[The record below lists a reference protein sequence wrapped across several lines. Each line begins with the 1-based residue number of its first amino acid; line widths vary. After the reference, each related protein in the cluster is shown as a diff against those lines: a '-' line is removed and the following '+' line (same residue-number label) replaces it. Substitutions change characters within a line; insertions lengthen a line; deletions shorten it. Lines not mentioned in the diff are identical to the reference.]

1 MAARREGLRAGCRLT
16 SACSRRR
23 GGFKGNVGLCAITE
37 KSPQLMRGPLGRLER
52 IRGVGGSLVGVRPI
66 ALAWSGGKDSSLTL
80 AALRADPTVEV
91 VALVTTMTRDYD
103 RISMHGIRRAVLD
116 AQVAA
121 LGLPLV
127 EVIIPAAAS
136 NRVYEEALAV
146 ALAVLRQQH
155 PDVRHLAFGDLFLED
170 VRAYRER
177 LLPPL
182 GWTPVFPLWGRD
194 TAALARDFVG
204 AGYRAIL
211 TCVDTTQLGA
221 EFAGRDFDAALLA
234 ELPAT
239 VDPCGERG
247 EFHTCVYAGPIFQ
260 QPVAIQV
267 GTRVRRD
274 GRFEYC
280 DLTLNTA
287 ASAA

>member
-1 MAARREGLRAGCRLT
+1 
-16 SACSRRR
+16 
-23 GGFKGNVGLCAITE
+23 
-37 KSPQLMRGPLGRLER
+37 
-52 IRGVGGSLVGVRPI
+52 VGVRPI
-66 ALAWSGGKDSSLTL
+66 ALAWSGGKDSSLAL

-91 VALVTTMTRDYD
+91 VALVTTLTRDYD
-103 RISMHGIRRAVLD
+103 RISMHGVRRAVLG

-127 EVIIPAAAS
+127 EATIPAAAS
-136 NRVYEEALAV
+136 NLVYEEALAA
-146 ALAVLRQQH
+146 ALTVLRQQH

-182 GWTPVFPLWGRD
+182 GWTPVFPLWGRN

-204 AGYRAIL
+204 AGYRAIV

-247 EFHTCVYAGPIFQ
+247 EFHTCVYAGPIFP
-260 QPVAIQV
+260 QPLAIQV

-280 DLTLNTA
+280 DLLLNTA

>member
-1 MAARREGLRAGCRLT
+1 M
-16 SACSRRR
+16 
-23 GGFKGNVGLCAITE
+23 
-37 KSPQLMRGPLGRLER
+37 
-52 IRGVGGSLVGVRPI
+52 VRPI
-66 ALAWSGGKDSSLTL
+66 ALAWSGGKDSSLAL
-80 AALRADPTVEV
+80 AALRADPAVEV
-91 VALVTTMTRDYD
+91 VALVTTMTRDYE
-103 RISMHGIRRAVLD
+103 RISMHGVCRAVLN

-121 LGLPLV
+121 LDLPLI
-127 EVIIPAAAS
+127 EAMIPAAAS
-136 NRVYEEALAV
+136 NMVYEEALAD

-155 PDVRHLAFGDLFLED
+155 PHLRHLAFGDLFLED

-204 AGYRAIL
+204 AGYRAVL

-221 EFAGRDFDAALLA
+221 EFAGREFDAALLA

-247 EFHTCVYAGPIFQ
+247 EFHTCVYAGPIFR
-260 QPVAIQV
+260 QPLAIQA
-267 GTRVRRD
+267 GGRVRRD

-280 DLTLNTA
+280 DLTLPGMRV
-287 ASAA
+287 SAA

>member
-1 MAARREGLRAGCRLT
+1 
-16 SACSRRR
+16 
-23 GGFKGNVGLCAITE
+23 
-37 KSPQLMRGPLGRLER
+37 MR
-52 IRGVGGSLVGVRPI
+52 I
-66 ALAWSGGKDSSLTL
+66 ALAWSGGKDSSLAL

-91 VALVTTMTRDYD
+91 VALVTTMTRDFD
-103 RISMHGIRRAVLD
+103 RISMHGVRRAVLE

-121 LGLPLV
+121 LGLPLI
-127 EVIIPAAAS
+127 EATIPTAAS
-136 NRVYEEALAV
+136 NTIYEEALGA
-146 ALAVLRQQH
+146 ALALLRRQR

-177 LLPPL
+177 LLPSL
-182 GWTPVFPLWGRD
+182 GWTPVFPLWGLN
-194 TAALARDFVG
+194 TATLAHDFVA

-234 ELPAT
+234 ELPAA

-247 EFHTCVYAGPIFQ
+247 EFHTCVYAGPIFR
-260 QPVAIQV
+260 QPLALEA
-267 GTRVRRD
+267 GARVRRD

-280 DLTLNTA
+280 DVTLGSTRVDHA
-287 ASAA
+287 DRYLIGPT